1 MKPKVERTI
10 LITLGV
16 GILVLIIAFLYLDH
30 DWDRFPNALLWMENI
45 LIILFLLLSGC
56 LFFFL
61 YRRAEKTYKDAK
73 ENSLEEL
80 ERWKDEKMQEYLSKK
95 RKEEE
100 SKNQDK
106 K

>member
-16 GILVLIIAFLYLDH
+16 GILVLITAFLYLDH
-30 DWDRFPNALLWMENI
+30 DWDRFPKALLWMENI

-80 ERWKDEKMQEYLSKK
+80 ERWKDEKMQEYLSNK
-95 RKEEE
+95 RQEEE
-100 SKNQDK
+100 DK
-106 K
+106 